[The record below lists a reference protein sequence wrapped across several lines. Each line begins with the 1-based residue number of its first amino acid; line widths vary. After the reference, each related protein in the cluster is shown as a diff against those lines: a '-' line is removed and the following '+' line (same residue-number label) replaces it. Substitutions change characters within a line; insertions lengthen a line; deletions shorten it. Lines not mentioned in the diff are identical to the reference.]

1 MIRQEGDKWC
11 LFTADGSRKLGCHDT
26 RDEALAQERAVQ
38 ANKGLLDALG
48 LWPGDLE
55 DLANKGKGDGQY
67 EEEDFFVE
75 AVIVKAVDELRLAY
89 GIFLVPFV
97 EDLQGDTVSDVQV
110 RNAAHEFLMR
120 SRRIRDMHR
129 VDAKAD
135 LVESALAPPGGLTWH
150 GKFVPEGT
158 WVGAVKVHD
167 AAMWDLVK
175 RGHRRGFSV
184 RMRGRK
190 LVEVAA

>member
-38 ANKGLLDALG
+38 ANKALLMGTG
-48 LWPGDLE
+48 LWPGDVIE
-55 DLANKGKGDGQY
+55 KGSDDGQY
-67 EEEDFFVE
+67 EEEEFYVE
-75 AVIVKAVDELRLAY
+75 AAIVKTLDEKRLAY

-97 EDLQGDTVSDVQV
+97 EDLQGDIVSDDQVQK
-110 RNAAHEFLMR
+110 AAHEFLMR
-120 SRRIRDMHR
+120 SRRIRDMHAN
-129 VDAKAD
+129 DIKAD
-135 LVESALAPPGGLTWH
+135 LVESAIAPPGGMNWH

-158 WVGAVKVHD
+158 WVGAVKVQD
-167 AAMWDLVK
+167 PEEWLLIK
-175 RGHRRGFSV
+175 QGKRRGFSV